1 MSETIEAPKIKRT
14 YTRKP
19 KSVTPLTTGV
29 LGGTPND
36 EVPTA
41 QSPVSDSSTSTELS
55 LTPPEQVPQKP
66 KRTYKKKVAVAEPVV
81 ENIPAPPELVRQ
93 SNEPRIRQT
102 TELIDTP
109 PSSPVPECV
118 EPHTT
123 RSGGEP
129 REKKP
134 RTEKQIAAFNRMREA
149 RLAKQA
155 ELTKLKELEKQEKKI
170 DSEKRKLDA
179 VTERVVEKATE
190 IKKKR
195 QSRKKPVD
203 EYDEQPEP
211 QMVPIIQET
220 KYRNIVFA

>member
-19 KSVTPLTTGV
+19 KPVV
-29 LGGTPND
+29 D
-36 EVPTA
+36 EIPTA

-55 LTPPEQVPQKP
+55 LTLPEQVPQKP
-66 KRTYKKKVAVAEPVV
+66 KRNYKKKVAVAEPVV
-81 ENIPAPPELVRQ
+81 DNIPAPPEKPT
-93 SNEPRIRQT
+93 NRIRET

-109 PSSPVPECV
+109 PSSPVPE
-118 EPHTT
+118 TT
-123 RSGGEP
+123 SLK
-129 REKKP
+129 EKKP
-134 RTEKQIAAFNRMREA
+134 RTEKQIAAFNRMKDA

-155 ELTKLKELEKQEKKI
+155 ELTKLRDLERQEKKI

-195 QSRKKPVD
+195 QSRKKVEVPD
-203 EYDEQPEP
+203 SPPREP
-211 QMVPIIQET
+211 QYTPLIQET

>member
-19 KSVTPLTTGV
+19 KPVV
-29 LGGTPND
+29 D
-36 EVPTA
+36 EIPTA

-55 LTPPEQVPQKP
+55 LTLPEQVPQKP
-66 KRTYKKKVAVAEPVV
+66 KRNYKKKVAVAEPVLEV
-81 ENIPAPPELVRQ
+81 APPPELVRQ

-109 PSSPVPECV
+109 PSSPVPE
-118 EPHTT
+118 TT
-123 RSGGEP
+123 SVK
-129 REKKP
+129 EKKP
-134 RTEKQIAAFNRMREA
+134 RTERQIAAFNRMRDA

-155 ELTKLKELEKQEKKI
+155 ELTKLKELEKEEKRI

-195 QSRKKPVD
+195 QSRKKVEVPD
-203 EYDEQPEP
+203 SPPYEP

>member
-1 MSETIEAPKIKRT
+1 MSETIEAPKVKRT

-19 KSVTPLTTGV
+19 KSVIP
-29 LGGTPND
+29 PND
-36 EVPTA
+36 EIPTA

-66 KRTYKKKVAVAEPVV
+66 KRNYKKKVAVAEPVV
-81 ENIPAPPELVRQ
+81 ENIPAPPELVSQ
-93 SNEPRIRQT
+93 SRIRQT

-109 PSSPVPECV
+109 PSSPVPE
-118 EPHTT
+118 TT
-123 RSGGEP
+123 SVK
-129 REKKP
+129 EKKP

-195 QSRKKPVD
+195 QSRKKPTE
-203 EYDEQPEP
+203 EYEDQPEP
-211 QMVPIIQET
+211 RMVPIIQET
-220 KYRNIVFA
+220 RYKNIVFA

>member
-19 KSVTPLTTGV
+19 KPVV
-29 LGGTPND
+29 D

-81 ENIPAPPELVRQ
+81 ENIPAPPELVSQ
-93 SNEPRIRQT
+93 PRIRQT

-109 PSSPVPECV
+109 PSSPVPE
-118 EPHTT
+118 TT
-123 RSGGEP
+123 SVK
-129 REKKP
+129 EKKP

-170 DSEKRKLDA
+170 NSEKRKLDA

-203 EYDEQPEP
+203 EYDDQLEP

>member
-19 KSVTPLTTGV
+19 KPIV
-29 LGGTPND
+29 D
-36 EVPTA
+36 EIPTA

-66 KRTYKKKVAVAEPVV
+66 KRKYKKKVAECVEPHTTRLGGEPQVV
-81 ENIPAPPELVRQ
+81 PPPPELVRQ
-93 SNEPRIRQT
+93 SNEPRIRET

-109 PSSPVPECV
+109 PSSPVP
-118 EPHTT
+118 T
-123 RSGGEP
+123 

-155 ELTKLKELEKQEKKI
+155 ELTKLRDLERQEKKI

-195 QSRKKPVD
+195 QSRKKVEVPD
-203 EYDEQPEP
+203 SPPMEP
-211 QMVPIIQET
+211 KYTPLIQET

>member
-1 MSETIEAPKIKRT
+1 MSETIEAPKVKRT

-29 LGGTPND
+29 LGVPSND
-36 EVPTA
+36 EIPTA

-55 LTPPEQVPQKP
+55 LTPPEQVPTKP
-66 KRTYKKKVAVAEPVV
+66 KRNYKKKVAVSEPVV
-81 ENIPAPPELVRQ
+81 ENILAPPKLVRQ

-109 PSSPVPECV
+109 PSSPVPE
-118 EPHTT
+118 TT
-123 RSGGEP
+123 SVK
-129 REKKP
+129 EKKP
-134 RTEKQIAAFNRMREA
+134 RTERQIAAFNRMREA
-149 RLAKQA
+149 RLAKQS
-155 ELTKLKELEKQEKKI
+155 ELTKLRDLERQEKKI

-179 VTERVVEKATE
+179 VTEKIVEKATE
-190 IKKKR
+190 IKRKR

-211 QMVPIIQET
+211 RMVPIINTET

>member
-19 KSVTPLTTGV
+19 KPVV
-29 LGGTPND
+29 D
-36 EVPTA
+36 EIPTA

-66 KRTYKKKVAVAEPVV
+66 KRNYKKKVAVAEPVLEV
-81 ENIPAPPELVRQ
+81 APPPEKPT
-93 SNEPRIRQT
+93 NRIRET

-109 PSSPVPECV
+109 PSSPVPE
-118 EPHTT
+118 TT
-123 RSGGEP
+123 SVK
-129 REKKP
+129 EKKP
-134 RTEKQIAAFNRMREA
+134 RTEKQIAAFNRMRDA

-155 ELTKLKELEKQEKKI
+155 ELTKLRDLERQEKKI

-203 EYDEQPEP
+203 EYDDQPEP
-211 QMVPIIQET
+211 RMVPIINNPET

>member
-1 MSETIEAPKIKRT
+1 MSETIEAPKVKRT

-29 LGGTPND
+29 LGGPPND
-36 EVPTA
+36 PIPTA

-66 KRTYKKKVAVAEPVV
+66 KRTYKKKVAIAEPVV
-81 ENIPAPPELVRQ
+81 ENIP
-93 SNEPRIRQT
+93 EPQTNRIRET

-109 PSSPVPECV
+109 PSSPVPE
-118 EPHTT
+118 TT
-123 RSGGEP
+123 SVK
-129 REKKP
+129 EKRP

-149 RLAKQA
+149 RLKKQE
-155 ELTKLKELEKQEKKI
+155 ELTKLRDLERQEKKI
-170 DSEKRKLDA
+170 DSEKKKLDA
-179 VTERVVEKATE
+179 VTEKIVEKATE

-195 QSRKKPVD
+195 QSRKKVEVPNS
-203 EYDEQPEP
+203 PPMEP
-211 QMVPIIQET
+211 QMVPIINTET

>member
-19 KSVTPLTTGV
+19 KPVV
-29 LGGTPND
+29 D
-36 EVPTA
+36 EIPTA

-66 KRTYKKKVAVAEPVV
+66 KRNYKKKVAVAEPVLEV
-81 ENIPAPPELVRQ
+81 APPPEKPT
-93 SNEPRIRQT
+93 NRIRET

-109 PSSPVPECV
+109 PSSPVPE
-118 EPHTT
+118 TT
-123 RSGGEP
+123 SVK
-129 REKKP
+129 EKKP
-134 RTEKQIAAFNRMREA
+134 RTEKQIAAFNRMRDA

-155 ELTKLKELEKQEKKI
+155 ELTKLRDLERQEKKI

-203 EYDEQPEP
+203 EYEDQPEP
-211 QMVPIIQET
+211 RMVPIIQET

>member
-1 MSETIEAPKIKRT
+1 MSETIEAPKVKRT

-19 KSVTPLTTGV
+19 KAVVDEIPTT
-29 LGGTPND
+29 
-36 EVPTA
+36 

-66 KRTYKKKVAVAEPVV
+66 KRNYKKKVAVAEPVLEV
-81 ENIPAPPELVRQ
+81 VPPPELVRQ

-109 PSSPVPECV
+109 PSSPVPE
-118 EPHTT
+118 TT
-123 RSGGEP
+123 SVK
-129 REKKP
+129 EKKP
-134 RTEKQIAAFNRMREA
+134 RSERQIAAFNRMREA
-149 RLAKQA
+149 RLKKQS
-155 ELTKLKELEKQEKKI
+155 ELNHLKELEKEEKRI
-170 DSEKRKLDA
+170 DSEKKKLDA

-195 QSRKKPVD
+195 QSRKKVEVPD
-203 EYDEQPEP
+203 SPPMEP
-211 QMVPIIQET
+211 QYTPLIQET